1 MRTGHFLDTPEFLPI
16 HDIGNNETI
25 FDRLDYQPGG
35 RDAFHLNLFV
45 ARNWFQ
51 VPNDYD
57 QFSQDQ
63 KQRVMT
69 WNVAP
74 GYQHT
79 FGSQTLLTINPFVR
93 RDQVNYYGSRNP
105 LADNPATISQ
115 TRFLTNYGVKAD
127 MATPTATKS
136 EVRHAGPADT
146 AARELPLGITNPN
159 LNPVCLGRWRRAR
172 GSACGDQ
179 PGRMRRRQYHLL
191 PQSRICCRGLFP
203 TI

>member
-25 FDRLDYQPGG
+25 FDRMDYQPDG

-57 QFSQDQ
+57 QLSQDQ

-79 FGSQTLLTINPFVR
+79 FGTQSLLTINPFVR

-105 LADNPATISQ
+105 LADNPAAISQ
-115 TRFLTNYGVKAD
+115 NRFLTNYGVKAD
-127 MATPTATKS
+127 LADHSRAPQP
-136 EVRHAGPADT
+136 EVRHADPAN
-146 AARELPLGITNPN
+146 AAAGKFLAGHHQ
-159 LNPVCLGRWRRAR
+159 
-172 GSACGDQ
+172 SAFESGMS
-179 PGRMRRRQYHLL
+179 GTRRR
-191 PQSRICCRGLFP
+191 CRRLCR
-203 TI
+203 T